1 MVQEDNV
8 ILNLPFDESAGS
20 SIAYDYSVRR
30 TDGTVVN
37 AEFVAGKQGNCLKF
51 DGSGHCDVQ
60 SDSFPV
66 SGNFTLLAWFKR
78 AAFPDGFTGKKIGL
92 MFATGEVEGYVER
105 WYEINEDTWGYWGIV
120 KNAREIYVYLDTQ
133 LIDTIQLPANLT
145 GFSLQQ
151 DIYSKEYALGFLD
164 QCIAYS
170 VALTQDEIIE
180 TLNSIAELSYKL
192 NGVDFKDYDI
202 YVSESNGL
210 LDKPAYKEPLKIDWD
225 DYHGEVV
232 DLKNKRLQAREI
244 TLNCFMKAEGKIDF
258 VQKLNNFLDQ
268 FDADGT
274 QRLEVDIHPT
284 KPLIYDVY
292 LPSGLSVTKRWN
304 DTLMVGTFS
313 LKLREPDPVKR
324 IVRFQRTDSATVL
337 NVQFTSPKIT
347 VINWGDG
354 TTEEVSGTVN
364 TSHTYT
370 ANGIYYASIAGVIER
385 ITNFSTNG
393 ILVWN
398 KL

>member
-1 MVQEDNV
+1 M
-8 ILNLPFDESAGS
+8 
-20 SIAYDYSVRR
+20 
-30 TDGTVVN
+30 
-37 AEFVAGKQGNCLKF
+37 
-51 DGSGHCDVQ
+51 
-60 SDSFPV
+60 
-66 SGNFTLLAWFKR
+66 
-78 AAFPDGFTGKKIGL
+78 
-92 MFATGEVEGYVER
+92 
-105 WYEINEDTWGYWGIV
+105 
-120 KNAREIYVYLDTQ
+120 
-133 LIDTIQLPANLT
+133 
-145 GFSLQQ
+145 
-151 DIYSKEYALGFLD
+151 D

-225 DYHGEVV
+225 DYHGEVI

-337 NVQFTSPKIT
+337 NVEFTSPKIT

-364 TSHTYT
+364 ISHTYT